1 MGDEMMVK
9 AIRFDKAGG
18 PEVMKW
24 VDVEVGEPGNGEIR
38 IRQHAV
44 GLNYID
50 VYFRTGLY
58 PLPLPGGLGMEAAGE
73 VTAVGAGV
81 TDFKPG
87 DRIAYVA
94 RPPGAYAQ
102 ERVLRADQAV
112 KLPDAL
118 SYEQGASVMLQG
130 LTAQYLLRRTYPVK
144 AGDTI
149 LIQAAAG
156 GVGLLVCQ
164 WAKALG
170 ATVIGTVGSDE
181 KAEIAKAHG
190 CDHPIVYTRDNF
202 TKRVREITN
211 GAGVPVVYDSIG
223 KDTMTGSMDCLAPL
237 GMFVSFG
244 NASGPLPPLD
254 SSELAGRGSLFFTR
268 PTLFTYIGKRS
279 DYEAMSAEMFAMLVS
294 GKVKTSVNQR
304 YSLPDVAKAH
314 ADLEGRRTTG
324 STILLPD

>member
-1 MGDEMMVK
+1 MSK
-9 AIRFDKAGG
+9 AIRYDKAGG

-24 VDVEVGEPGNGEIR
+24 VDVEVGEPGEGEVR
-38 IRQHAV
+38 LRQSAC

-58 PLPLPGGLGMEAAGE
+58 PQPLPAGLGMEAAGE
-73 VTAVGAGV
+73 VTAVGRGV
-81 TDFKPG
+81 SGLKAG
-87 DRIAYVA
+87 DRVAYVA

-102 ERVLRADQAV
+102 ERVLRAEQV
-112 KLPDAL
+112 IKLPDAI
-118 SYEQGASVMLQG
+118 SDEAAASVMLQG
-130 LTAQYLLRRTYPVK
+130 LTAQYLLRRTYCVK

-190 CDHPIVYTRDNF
+190 CDHPIVYTREDF
-202 TKRVREITN
+202 TARVREITN

-223 KDTMTGSMDCLAPL
+223 KDTYTKSLDCLAPL

-244 NASGPLPPLD
+244 NASGPLPPID
-254 SSELAGRGSLFFTR
+254 SSEFAGRGSLFFTR
-268 PTLFTYIGKRS
+268 PTLFTYIAKRA
-279 DYEAMSAEMFAMLVS
+279 DYEAMAAELFEVVSS
-294 GKVKTSVNQR
+294 GKVKTSINQR
-304 YSLPDVAKAH
+304 YALKDVGQAH

-324 STILLPD
+324 STVLVP

>member
-1 MGDEMMVK
+1 MTK
-9 AIRFDKAGG
+9 AIRYDKTGG

-24 VDVEVGEPGNGEIR
+24 VGVDVGEPGEGEVR
-38 IRQHAV
+38 LRQSAC

-58 PLPLPGGLGMEAAGE
+58 PQALPAGLGMEAAGE
-73 VTAVGAGV
+73 VTAVGGGV
-81 TDFKPG
+81 SALKLG
-87 DRIAYVA
+87 DRVAYVA

-102 ERVLRADQAV
+102 ERVLRADQV
-112 KLPDAL
+112 IKLPDAI
-118 SYEQGASVMLQG
+118 SDEAAASIMLQG
-130 LTAQYLLRRTYPVK
+130 LTAQYLLRRTYRVK

-181 KAEIAKAHG
+181 KAAIAKAHG
-190 CDHPIVYTRDNF
+190 CDHPIVYTREDF
-202 TKRVREITN
+202 TARVREITN

-223 KDTMTGSMDCLAPL
+223 KDTYTKSLDCLAPL

-244 NASGPLPPLD
+244 NASGPLPPID
-254 SSELAGRGSLFFTR
+254 SSEFAGRGSLFFTR
-268 PTLFTYIGKRS
+268 PTLFTYMAKRA
-279 DYEAMSAEMFAMLVS
+279 DYEAMAAELFDVVSS
-294 GKVKTSVNQR
+294 GKVKTSINQR
-304 YSLPDVAKAH
+304 YALEDVGQAH
-314 ADLEGRRTTG
+314 ADLEARRTTG
-324 STILLPD
+324 STVLIP